1 MDTTLE
7 ETLSAKVRTLTP
19 AQQQEVLEFIQFQ
32 QGGLPSA
39 KTPPG
44 MPGASWA
51 QFAGSISPEDLALME
66 QAIEEGCEK
75 VDVDGW

>member
-7 ETLSAKVRTLTP
+7 ETLNAKVRTLTP
-19 AQQQEVLEFIQFQ
+19 AQQQYVLGVVEAL
-32 QGGLPSA
+32 GATA
-39 KTPPG
+39 KPPG
-44 MPGASWA
+44 LPGASWA

-75 VDVDGW
+75 VDTDAW

>member
-19 AQQQEVLEFIQFQ
+19 AQQQYVLGVVESL
-32 QGGLPSA
+32 GATG
-39 KTPPG
+39 TPPG

-75 VDVDGW
+75 VDTDGW